1 MTGIDYTLA
10 DIDARQRFS
19 FTPSQ
24 LEALYAALSGQ
35 NGIEGCVVIS
45 TCNRTEL
52 YLSCDDSFAL
62 PPFSA
67 LCAAMGL
74 DPDDYPGL
82 YFEEYGD
89 GAVNHLCLLA
99 CGAKSQIF
107 GEDQII
113 SQVKNALVLARKL
126 RAVDPVLEVLFRT
139 AVTCGK
145 RVKTELRL
153 TDRETSIGTKLADKL
168 GETPS
173 ARRILVIGNGEIGR
187 LCADVLARRGYDV
200 TMTVRRY
207 RHAQIEVPDGVRTAE
222 YALRYELL
230 PSFDAVASATRSPH
244 FTLER
249 AELERLAAR
258 PALYFDLAVP
268 RDIET
273 SVAALPGVTL
283 YDVDALG
290 DTRTDAQERQLAAV
304 RNYVDKHKGDF
315 YKWCDYRASN
325 EARKSHFPLFLD
337 VRGQKALVVGGGK
350 IATRRVT
357 TLRRFDFAIT
367 VVAKSATDEI
377 KKLAKKG
384 TIDFCE
390 RAYADADIDGALL
403 VVAATDDRALNRAIG
418 ARAKS
423 LGRYVSVADCAEEC
437 NFYFPAVI
445 ERGKI
450 TVAVSGDGSDHRA
463 VAHTA
468 KQIREFLDDED

>member
-10 DIDARQRFS
+10 NIDARQRFS

-24 LEALYAALSGQ
+24 LEALYADLSAERGV
-35 NGIEGCVVIS
+35 EGCVVIS

-52 YLSCDDSFAL
+52 YLSRADGFDQ

-67 LCAAMGL
+67 LCGAMGV
-74 DPDDYPGL
+74 DPDDYAGM
-82 YFEEYGD
+82 YFEKYGD
-89 GAVNHLCLLA
+89 EAVNHLCLLA

-113 SQVKNALVLARKL
+113 SQVKNALALARKFH
-126 RAVDPVLEVLFRT
+126 AADPVLEVLFRT

-145 RVKTELRL
+145 RIKTELRL
-153 TDRETSIGTKLADKL
+153 TDRETSIGTRLADRLAEYPDAK
-168 GETPS
+168 
-173 ARRILVIGNGEIGR
+173 RVLVIGNGEIGR
-187 LCADVLARRGYDV
+187 LCADVLTRRGYEV

-207 RHAQIEVPDGVRTAE
+207 RHAEVEVPDSVETAE

-230 PSFDAVASATRSPH
+230 GRFDAIASATRSPH
-244 FTLER
+244 YTIER
-249 AELERLAAR
+249 AELERLTVR

-268 RDIET
+268 RDIEK
-273 SVAALPGVTL
+273 SVGSLPGVRL
-283 YDVDALG
+283 FDVDDLG
-290 DTRTDAQERQLAAV
+290 DAHTDVRERQLADVADF
-304 RNYVDKHKGDF
+304 VDKHKNDF
-315 YKWCDYRASN
+315 YKWYDYRTSN
-325 EARKSHFPLFLD
+325 EPRRSHFPLFLD
-337 VRGQKALVVGGGK
+337 IEGQKALVVGGGK

-357 TLRRFDFAIT
+357 TLRRFGFAIT

-390 RAYADADIDGALL
+390 RAYTDADIDRALL
-403 VVAATDDRALNRAIG
+403 VVAATNDRALNHAIG
-418 ARAKS
+418 KRAKA
-423 LGRYVSVADCAEEC
+423 LGRFVSVADCAEEC

-463 VAHTA
+463 VAQTA